1 MTVDPALIVLW
12 TDARRPAGSSVSV
25 AFLGSCGRPPCEVP
39 VFHTHL
45 VCPGCWTIGQAD
57 CRVCRSTAWADLSY
71 RHDAFLGTANVWRWR
86 RN

>member
-1 MTVDPALIVLW
+1 MTVHPALIVLW
-12 TDARRPAGSSVSV
+12 TDARRPAGSSVPV

-57 CRVCRSTAWADLSY
+57 
-71 RHDAFLGTANVWRWR
+71 
-86 RN
+86 